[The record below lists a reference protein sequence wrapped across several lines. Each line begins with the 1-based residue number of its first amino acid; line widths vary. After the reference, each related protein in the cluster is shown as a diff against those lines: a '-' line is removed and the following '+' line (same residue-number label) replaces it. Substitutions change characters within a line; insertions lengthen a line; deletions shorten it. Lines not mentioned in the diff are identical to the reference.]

1 MLMLQLKLRKQLRCV
16 IWILYSCV
24 NVTCSYYGCQVFDY
38 WYFSTGHSLPR
49 RRKLCLLGWTWG
61 ISVSLEHKYG
71 KRTWSSGNIHFF
83 PKCLAY
89 AFKYDTMNFSFSKI
103 IHFWSI
109 LFFFFGF
116 QLIDLVP
123 TGKVYGR
130 SCCLQE
136 EDWIQWYIMSFHNL
150 CLLHIWVMWNFH
162 LVGV

>member
-103 IHFWSI
+103 IHFWNI
-109 LFFFFGF
+109 LFFFFWF
-116 QLIDLVP
+116 P
-123 TGKVYGR
+123 TNWFGTHRQGLWKELLPTRRRLDSMVYYVI
-130 SCCLQE
+130 S
-136 EDWIQWYIMSFHNL
+136 
-150 CLLHIWVMWNFH
+150 
-162 LVGV
+162 